1 MHRISPSGKG
11 GPMKKAK
18 KPGKRKE
25 GSVSRSR
32 SAASRSPSS
41 TPLAENDSLQALEAN
56 AHEMLKLLG
65 ENPAREGLVRTPHR
79 HARALQ
85 FLTSGYQ
92 SDFKKLVGGALFEA
106 ESSEL
111 VLVRDIELF
120 SLCEH
125 HLLPFFGKAHVAYI
139 PNRKIIGLSKI
150 PRIVDAYARRLQ
162 VQERLTS
169 QVADHLVE
177 ILDPLGVAVILE
189 SVHLCMMMRGVE
201 KQNST
206 TLTSAMRGVFRDDAR
221 SRHELLTLI
230 GGLGGGARR

>member
-1 MHRISPSGKG
+1 
-11 GPMKKAK
+11 MKKAK

-41 TPLAENDSLQALEAN
+41 TPLAEHDSLQALETN

-65 ENPAREGLVRTPHR
+65 ENPEREGLVRTPHR

-111 VLVRDIELF
+111 VLVRDIELY

-230 GGLGGGARR
+230 GGLGGGGRR

>member
-1 MHRISPSGKG
+1 MHRIHPSGKAD
-11 GPMKKAK
+11 PMKKAK
-18 KPGKRKE
+18 KAGKRKLQS
-25 GSVSRSR
+25 GSSRPVR
-32 SAASRSPSS
+32 SE
-41 TPLAENDSLQALEAN
+41 PLAGDEAHPLEALEAN
-56 AHEMLKLLG
+56 AQEMLRLLG
-65 ENPAREGLVRTPHR
+65 EDPEREGLVRTPHR

-111 VLVRDIELF
+111 VLVRDIELY

-221 SRHELLTLI
+221 SRSELLTLI

>member
-18 KPGKRKE
+18 KPGKRKAD
-25 GSVSRSR
+25 SLRRSR

-41 TPLAENDSLQALEAN
+41 DLLPEHDSLQALEAN

-65 ENPAREGLVRTPHR
+65 ENPAREGLVSTPHR

-111 VLVRDIELF
+111 VLVRDIELY

>member
-1 MHRISPSGKG
+1 
-11 GPMKKAK
+11 MKKAQK
-18 KPGKRKE
+18 SGKRKA
-25 GSVSRSR
+25 SSARRSR
-32 SAASRSPSS
+32 DSEARRPIFAASRPASAQLPEDETLS
-41 TPLAENDSLQALEAN
+41 ALEAN
-56 AHEMLKLLG
+56 AQEMLKLVG
-65 ENPAREGLVRTPHR
+65 ENPSREGLVRTPHR
-79 HARALQ
+79 HARALR

-92 SDFKKLVGGALFEA
+92 ADFKKLVGGALFES

-111 VLVRDIELF
+111 VLVRDIELY

-169 QVADHLVE
+169 QIADHLLE

-230 GGLGGGARR
+230 GGLGGGGVRR